1 MKMQTTANYFLLSY
15 KLFLNLLGVLK
26 DFRLKIL
33 KAVDL
38 D

>member
-1 MKMQTTANYFLLSY
+1 MKMHTAANYFLLSY
-15 KLFLNLLGVLK
+15 KLFLNLSGVLK

-33 KAVDL
+33 KTVDL

>member
-26 DFRLKIL
+26 DLGLKIL
-33 KAVDL
+33 KTADL